1 MNPTDGTPLKT
12 PILKPDL
19 DTQTAWVN
27 RTMHPSSFG
36 PTADAQR
43 ACAKQF
49 LDRKG
54 VAYTERR
61 LKSDG
66 SMQRAFARATGGART
81 VPQILVGE
89 QRVGGFDDLVN
100 LDRTGELDVLLGR
113 TESLPQLSF
122 WQRVMRAL
130 KG

>member
-1 MNPTDGTPLKT
+1 MGQPNDAPVVVWT
-12 PILKPDL
+12 
-19 DTQTAWVN
+19 N
-27 RTMHPSSFG
+27 RG
-36 PTADAQR
+36 CA
-43 ACAKQF
+43 ACVRAKQF

-66 SMQRAFARATGGART
+66 SMQRAFARSTGGART

>member
-1 MNPTDGTPLKT
+1 MGQPNDAPVVVWT
-12 PILKPDL
+12 
-19 DTQTAWVN
+19 N
-27 RTMHPSSFG
+27 RG
-36 PTADAQR
+36 CA
-43 ACAKQF
+43 ACVRAKQF

-81 VPQILVGE
+81 VPQISWVSNGLEGSTTWSIWTE
-89 QRVGGFDDLVN
+89 QGN
-100 LDRTGELDVLLGR
+100 LTCCWGDGTP
-113 TESLPQLSF
+113 PQLSF

>member
-1 MNPTDGTPLKT
+1 MRAR
-12 PILKPDL
+12 
-19 DTQTAWVN
+19 QTVS
-27 RTMHPSSFG
+27 RP
-36 PTADAQR
+36 QR
-43 ACAKQF
+43 
-49 LDRKG
+49 RRH
-54 VAYTERR
+54 TERR
-61 LKSDG
+61 LKNDG
-66 SMQRAFARATGGART
+66 SMQRAFARSTGGART

>member
-1 MNPTDGTPLKT
+1 MGQPNDAPVVVWT
-12 PILKPDL
+12 
-19 DTQTAWVN
+19 N
-27 RTMHPSSFG
+27 RG
-36 PTADAQR
+36 CA
-43 ACAKQF
+43 ACVRAKQF

-66 SMQRAFARATGGART
+66 STQRAFARATGGART

-100 LDRTGELDVLLGR
+100 LDRTGELDAVSYTHL
-113 TESLPQLSF
+113 TLPTK
-122 WQRVMRAL
+122 A
-130 KG
+130 